1 MTTYFCNIV
10 EIFEISLYNHIV
22 NYKGGNK
29 VKSVIKVIA
38 LFAGIILGGYLG
50 ELALSVPALSFLAAG
65 KELGLTSPLVL
76 DLSILKITFAFTIKL
91 NIAGILGLIAAL
103 FIVKKAL

>member
-1 MTTYFCNIV
+1 MKT
-10 EIFEISLYNHIV
+10 
-22 NYKGGNK
+22 
-29 VKSVIKVIA
+29 VIKVITI
-38 LFAGIILGGYLG
+38 FAGIILGGYLG

-76 DLSILKITFAFTIKL
+76 DLNVIKLTFAFTVKL
-91 NIAGILGLIAAL
+91 NIAGILGFIAAL

>member
-1 MTTYFCNIV
+1 MKT
-10 EIFEISLYNHIV
+10 
-22 NYKGGNK
+22 
-29 VKSVIKVIA
+29 VIKVITI
-38 LFAGIILGGYLG
+38 FAGIILGGYLG

-76 DLSILKITFAFTIKL
+76 DLNIIKLSFAFTVKL
-91 NIAGILGLIAAL
+91 NIAGILGFIAAL